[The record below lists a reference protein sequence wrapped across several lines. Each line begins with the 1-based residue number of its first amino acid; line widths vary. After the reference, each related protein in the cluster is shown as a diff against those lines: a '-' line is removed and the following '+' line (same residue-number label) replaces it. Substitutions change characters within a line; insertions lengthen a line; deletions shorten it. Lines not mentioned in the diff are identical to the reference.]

1 MALSI
6 KHKDTEFGVGD
17 RVRVVQKVKDG
28 DKTRSQIF
36 EGMVIGIK
44 GKGDNKSFTVRRIGA
59 QQIGVE
65 RIYPIKAPSIDEVE
79 VVRKGKRGTRKA
91 KLYFTRG
98 RAKKGIEEIYTRA
111 ERREEAK
118 SEKKKA
124 TKKPKKKSSKKKAT
138 AKKKTEKKKSSKK
151 K

>member
-28 DKTRSQIF
+28 EKTRNQIF

-44 GKGDNKSFTVRRIGA
+44 GSGDNKSFTVRRIGA

-65 RIYPIKAPSIDEVE
+65 RIFPIKAPSIDEVE
-79 VVRKGKRGTRKA
+79 VVRKGKRGARKA
-91 KLYFTRG
+91 KLYYTRG
-98 RAKKGIEEIYTRA
+98 RAKKGIEEIYSRA

-118 SEKKKA
+118 KSKPKAKKTKKKT
-124 TKKPKKKSSKKKAT
+124 TKKTSKKSSKKK
-138 AKKKTEKKKSSKK
+138 
-151 K
+151 